1 MSLLALLAL
10 AGAGAAGAVCRVAVA
25 RWMASWQASWQASWP
40 WTGATPR
47 AHLPVGTLAVNVVGA
62 FAAGM
67 VAGWASVPSA
77 GAPEPTWVFVLT
89 VGFLGAFTTFSTWM
103 VEAWR
108 RLASSSDRTAG
119 FLHVGITLLL
129 GIAMAMAG
137 FALGAALPGAH

>member
-10 AGAGAAGAVCRVAVA
+10 AGAGAAGAVCRVAMA
-25 RWMASWQASWQASWP
+25 RTMGSWQASTP
-40 WTGATPR
+40 RTGTTPR
-47 AHLPVGTLAVNVVGA
+47 AHLPAGTLVVNVVGA

-67 VAGWASVPSA
+67 VAGWAPAPSA
-77 GAPEPTWVFVLT
+77 GTPEPTWVFVLT

-129 GIAMAMAG
+129 GVAMAMAG